1 MTIRQIIN
9 VMKQVGYDVS
19 FYVRKDGGIRIT
31 KINGQRFTGSKGNVR
46 AREITGEQLS
56 EARSK
61 QLKKIAPTESMKG
74 KGRYNKRRKR
84 KLDADVEKEIAR
96 LQRKYRKKKTQGQ
109 PTKRNYRW
117 VLEHYGKKEA
127 DRLLK
132 QADLYIRGL
141 AYSENIDALIA
152 RLQSDKDKVDSP
164 SDEMLV
170 DKIIKKLESMKGT
183 LKESTLSE
191 ILDDK
196 GALYR
201 WEKGEITAQEMY
213 RDIMNKLNKN

>member
-1 MTIRQIIN
+1 MTIKQIIST
-9 VMKQVGYDVS
+9 MKQSGYDVS

-46 AREITGEQLS
+46 AREITGQQLS
-56 EARSK
+56 EARTK

-84 KLDADVEKEIAR
+84 KLSADVEKEIAR
-96 LQRKYRKKKTQGQ
+96 LQRKYRKEKTKGQ
-109 PTKRNYRW
+109 PTRRNYRW

-132 QADLYIRGL
+132 QADLYIRGI
-141 AYSENIDALIA
+141 AYSENIDALIG
-152 RLQSDKDKVDSP
+152 RLQSDAEKIESP
-164 SDEMLV
+164 SDVALIE
-170 DKIIKKLESMKGT
+170 KIIKKLDSMKGT
-183 LKESTLSE
+183 LKESVLSE

-201 WEKGEITAQEMY
+201 WEKGEIDAKELY
-213 RDIMNKLNKN
+213 RDIMDKLNKN